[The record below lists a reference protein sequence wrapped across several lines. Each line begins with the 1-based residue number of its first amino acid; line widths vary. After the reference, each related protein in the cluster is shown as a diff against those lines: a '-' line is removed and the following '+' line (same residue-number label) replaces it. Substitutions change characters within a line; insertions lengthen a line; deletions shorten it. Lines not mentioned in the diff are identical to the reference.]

1 MRVKKITDIILE
13 KHISDIERRYPLT
26 DGNEQG
32 WEKSLSESRA
42 SLYDKNNKSASYPL
56 LQEAIIEGIPQYKR
70 DDSGWVNNLHNSPGF
85 EDIKEEDDFGDF
97 QES

>member
-26 DGNEQG
+26 DGNDQG

-56 LQEAIIEGIPQYKR
+56 LQEAIIEGIPQSVSYTHLR
-70 DDSGWVNNLHNSPGF
+70 AHETS
-85 EDIKEEDDFGDF
+85 
-97 QES
+97 